1 MSYLNKISDDEFR
14 KIVKESY
21 LFLSIYSKC
30 GYSKNPG
37 GRVKNKIK

>member
-14 KIVKESY
+14 KIVKENC
-21 LFLSIYSKC
+21 FFISIYSKC

-37 GRVKNKIK
+37 GPVKKI